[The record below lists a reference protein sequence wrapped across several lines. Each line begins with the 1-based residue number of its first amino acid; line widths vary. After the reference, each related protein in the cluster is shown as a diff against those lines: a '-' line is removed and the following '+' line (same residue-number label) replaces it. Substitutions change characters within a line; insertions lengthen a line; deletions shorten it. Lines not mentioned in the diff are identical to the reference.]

1 MKFDLSEYVQ
11 RAPHFAIVD
20 ECDSIL
26 VDEARTPLIISGP
39 AESSTDKYYTIDKI
53 IPFLK
58 KDLHF
63 TMEEKSKSATLTEE
77 GNTEVEKLL
86 KLDNLYDPA
95 NIEILHHVVQALK
108 AHHMY
113 RLDVEYM
120 IQNGEIVIVDEFTGN
135 FSGGSVGS
143 LTINKKLSLN
153 ASGASIL
160 NYKGN
165 PDILSQVLVGGSII
179 NKL

>member
-39 AESSTDKYYTIDKI
+39 AEASTDKYYAIDKI

-63 TMEEKSKSATLTEE
+63 TMEEKSKSLS
-77 GNTEVEKLL
+77 V
-86 KLDNLYDPA
+86 
-95 NIEILHHVVQALK
+95 NILRWI
-108 AHHMY
+108 
-113 RLDVEYM
+113 
-120 IQNGEIVIVDEFTGN
+120 F
-135 FSGGSVGS
+135 
-143 LTINKKLSLN
+143 
-153 ASGASIL
+153 
-160 NYKGN
+160 
-165 PDILSQVLVGGSII
+165 
-179 NKL
+179 